1 MSSLIEIDGSMGEG
15 GGQILRTAIAVSAI
29 TGRPVRIFN
38 IRAKRRNPGLRPQ
51 HLNAIRAIAELSGG
65 RVEGA
70 SIGSREIVF
79 YPGRIRGGRLNIDVG
94 TAGSVP
100 LILQALLPVMAYAE
114 SPVSITLRGGTD
126 VPMSPPIDYV
136 RWVLSGLL
144 EKLGY
149 MFTVTVR
156 RRGHYPRGGG
166 IVDVV
171 VEDPPHGFRGR
182 SFMERGVMKGVYGR
196 SHAVRL
202 PRHVAERQA
211 RSAAAVIRRRLGVE
225 PRIDVEWY
233 EPGRDPH
240 LGPGSGIVLWAVFEE
255 TVMGGDSRGAR
266 GKRAEVVGEEAA
278 NMLVED
284 IDSGAVLDRHASD
297 MIPLY
302 LALAGGEYW
311 VYGARLTMHA
321 LTVMD
326 LLSIMIDGFRYR
338 VEEGRVGEPFKA
350 VLAGPGV

>member
-1 MSSLIEIDGSMGEG
+1 
-15 GGQILRTAIAVSAI
+15 
-29 TGRPVRIFN
+29 
-38 IRAKRRNPGLRPQ
+38 
-51 HLNAIRAIAELSGG
+51 
-65 RVEGA
+65 
-70 SIGSREIVF
+70 
-79 YPGRIRGGRLNIDVG
+79 
-94 TAGSVP
+94 
-100 LILQALLPVMAYAE
+100 
-114 SPVSITLRGGTD
+114 
-126 VPMSPPIDYV
+126 
-136 RWVLSGLL
+136 
-144 EKLGY
+144 
-149 MFTVTVR
+149 
-156 RRGHYPRGGG
+156 
-166 IVDVV
+166 
-171 VEDPPHGFRGR
+171 
-182 SFMERGVMKGVYGR
+182 
-196 SHAVRL
+196 
-202 PRHVAERQA
+202 
-211 RSAAAVIRRRLGVE
+211 
-225 PRIDVEWY
+225 
-233 EPGRDPH
+233 
-240 LGPGSGIVLWAVFEE
+240 PGSGIVLWAVFEE